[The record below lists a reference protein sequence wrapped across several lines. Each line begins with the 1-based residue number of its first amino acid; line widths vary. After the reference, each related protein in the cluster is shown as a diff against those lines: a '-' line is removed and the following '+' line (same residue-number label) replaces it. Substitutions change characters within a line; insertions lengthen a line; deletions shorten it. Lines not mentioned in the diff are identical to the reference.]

1 MIRRKFESFGSARR
15 SSFRNLFLIVGKKRV
30 KARRGGLVLG
40 ELKISII
47 STFIEYIGRVSK
59 AVYK

>member
-1 MIRRKFESFGSARR
+1 MPIYEYLCTSCGFQFEEVQKFNDPLLEECPDC
-15 SSFRNLFLIVGKKRV
+15 GKKRHV

-47 STFIEYIGRVSK
+47 STF
-59 AVYK
+59 